1 MNKPANIPTPPAY
14 DVTDEGLRIWQGGE
28 VVDIIPKRY
37 YGNLIKDLLE
47 QMRKDVKNDERR

>member
-1 MNKPANIPTPPAY
+1 MNKPANIPLPPAY
-14 DVTDEGLRIWQGGE
+14 DFTDEGLRIWQGGK

-47 QMRKDVKNDERR
+47 QMMRDVKND